1 MGAGRVEYLL
11 VSSQVLVPL
20 LGRERAEGP
29 EDHIQRGQPEQDQKP
44 LPARHDARREIDQ
57 QAQVAEAAFQPGLF
71 DLAFHQS
78 EVNILPTY
86 RCITTALPSTP
97 TTTSSPWPLLS
108 TSTSPARSTTSRCA
122 SPIHTA
128 GDLEISCSNCS
139 FSVHLH
145 FDYRCLAMVKDLEAR
160 RGQHMETEV
169 FAKSVVSDKLAQ
181 KAVRFISIF

>member
-1 MGAGRVEYLL
+1 M

-20 LGRERAEGP
+20 LGGERAEGP
-29 EDHIQRGQPEQDQKP
+29 EDHIQRGQPEQDQEP
-44 LPARHDARREIDQ
+44 LPARHDARREIDEQ
-57 QAQVAEAAFQPGLF
+57 TQVAKAAFQPGLF

-78 EVNILPTY
+78 EVNIVPTY

-97 TTTSSPWPLLS
+97 TTTSSPWPSLS

-128 GDLEISCSNCS
+128 GNLGISGMSCS
-139 FSVHLH
+139 FSMHVH
-145 FDYRCLAMVKDLEAR
+145 FEYRCLAMVKELEAR

-169 FAKSVVSDKLAQ
+169 FAKSVVSDNLAQ
-181 KAVRFISIF
+181 KVAWLICISIV